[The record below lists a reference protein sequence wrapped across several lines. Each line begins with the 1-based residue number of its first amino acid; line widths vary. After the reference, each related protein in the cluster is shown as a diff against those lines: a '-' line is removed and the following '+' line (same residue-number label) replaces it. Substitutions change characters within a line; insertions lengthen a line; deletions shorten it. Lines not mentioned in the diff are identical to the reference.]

1 MWHGLFYLHFCIVV
15 NFYSHIPCGMWRK
28 AALELYYDKTISTHT
43 SRVGC
48 DTVEQ
53 WHQYITGGIST
64 HTSRVGCDY
73 FSNHPSDRFFLYF
86 YSHIPCGMWLVR
98 PNFKPIIIPISTHT
112 SRVGCDLYLVQN
124 MQLLDISTHTSRV
137 GCDTF
142 LPHCPLR
149 PENFYSHIPCG
160 MWPYSL
166 QPSSTSIFNFYSH
179 IPCGMWLMYT
189 VAYLLIFDFYSHIP
203 CGMWPIWYNLYTCSG
218 CYFYSHIPCGMWR
231 QLGEMSGI
239 GRNFYSHIPCGMWQY
254 VCACVC
260 GKSSISTHTS
270 RVGCDIMAISLR
282 SSTRSFLL
290 THPVWDVTAI
300 YSIFQSHY
308 SHILQDGP
316 IIHLELY

>member
-112 SRVGCDLYLVQN
+112 SRVGCDAIQFVV
-124 MQLLDISTHTSRV
+124 LLH
-137 GCDTF
+137 
-142 LPHCPLR
+142 LH
-149 PENFYSHIPCG
+149 
-160 MWPYSL
+160 
-166 QPSSTSIFNFYSH
+166 Q
-179 IPCGMWLMYT
+179 
-189 VAYLLIFDFYSHIP
+189 
-203 CGMWPIWYNLYTCSG
+203 
-218 CYFYSHIPCGMWR
+218 
-231 QLGEMSGI
+231 
-239 GRNFYSHIPCGMWQY
+239 
-254 VCACVC
+254 
-260 GKSSISTHTS
+260 
-270 RVGCDIMAISLR
+270 
-282 SSTRSFLL
+282 FLL
-290 THPVWDVTAI
+290 THPVWDVTYVHRCI
-300 YSIFQSHY
+300 LIDIWFLLTHPVWDVTYCCKLLRPVKNKFLLTHPVWDVTY
-308 SHILQDGP
+308 WWWKHIRT
-316 IIHLELY
+316 I